1 MDRRDYG
8 VAVRLLREA
17 LVRQSADVEAHYR
30 LGVSTS
36 HLDQLEEAGREFEWV
51 VAHGVPA
58 APEVQ
63 LAREWLAARTTA
75 ATAAPSVSPAQNDG
89 PAQRPELASLS
100 GRAVGPDQPLP
111 RLQLFLKGLPDGAVK
126 NEYHLLRTDQQGSFH
141 FSNVVPGDYMLTNAI
156 AGSARWRLKVTLAQ
170 GQRLVLDLS
179 ASNETAVRDDF
190 PERGR

>member
-8 VAVRLLREA
+8 AAVRLLREA
-17 LVRQSADVEAHYR
+17 LARRSADVETHYR

-36 HLDQLEEAGREFEWV
+36 HLDQVEEAAREFEWV
-51 VAHGVPA
+51 VAHGVPGT
-58 APEVQ
+58 PEIQ
-63 LAREWLAARTTA
+63 LAREWLASRMTA
-75 ATAAPSVSPAQNDG
+75 ASAAPRVAPTPDEAS
-89 PAQRPELASLS
+89 AQRPELASLA
-100 GRAVGPDQPLP
+100 GRAIGPEQPWS

-126 NEYHLLRTDQQGSFH
+126 DEYHLLRTDQPGNFR

-156 AGSARWRLKVTLAQ
+156 AGPARWRLKIRLEQ
-170 GQRLVLDLS
+170 GQRQVLDLS